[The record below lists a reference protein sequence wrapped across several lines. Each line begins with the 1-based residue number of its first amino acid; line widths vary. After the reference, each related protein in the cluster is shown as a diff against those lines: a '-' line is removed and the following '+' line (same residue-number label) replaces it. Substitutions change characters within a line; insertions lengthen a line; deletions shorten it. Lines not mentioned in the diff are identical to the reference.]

1 MVKKK
6 KTKLKEMSMVKC
18 LRNSELIK
26 VKHISFLEYFSEPSV
41 F

>member
-1 MVKKK
+1 MVK
-6 KTKLKEMSMVKC
+6 KLKEMSMVKC

-26 VKHISFLEYFSEPSV
+26 VKRVSFLKRIINIFR